1 MNLIPTHSSNGAQT
15 RRQMMQRIAAPLV
28 PLYGE
33 HEARQIALLVV
44 AELGGCAPA
53 AVLADGAAA
62 AGFAWPQR
70 IVKELT
76 AGRPLQY
83 VLGYTEF
90 CGLRLGVQEGVL
102 IPRPETE
109 ELVEWIV
116 SSSGNARRILDV
128 GTGSGCIALALKA
141 RLPHAEVCAADLSEE
156 ALAIARRNASTL
168 KLDITFGRADALA
181 YETTEADTPSSPG
194 APTAHIPPTSA
205 AALDTKFGYGFDLI
219 VSNPPYIPLPE
230 RAEMRRNV
238 TDWEPDTALF
248 VPEEDPLLFYR
259 AIARCARRM
268 LASHGRLFFEV
279 HERYAAETCALL
291 RTEGYVDVTLRND
304 FNDKPR
310 MLCGQKAE

>member
-1 MNLIPTHSSNGAQT
+1 MNPTPTHSSNGVPT

-44 AELGGCAPA
+44 AELGGCEPA
-53 AVLADGAAA
+53 AVLADGAAT
-62 AGFAWPQR
+62 AGFEWPQR
-70 IVKELT
+70 IVEELT

-90 CGLRLGVQEGVL
+90 CGLRIGVQEGVL

-109 ELVEWIV
+109 ELVEWIA
-116 SSSGNARRILDV
+116 SSAGNARRILDV

-141 RLPHAEVCAADLSEE
+141 RLPHAEVCAADLSDE
-156 ALAIARRNASTL
+156 ALTIARRNAAAL
-168 KLDITFGRADALA
+168 KLDVTFGRADALA
-181 YETTEADTPSSPG
+181 YETPTADTT
-194 APTAHIPPTSA
+194 PTPA
-205 AALDTKFGYGFDLI
+205 AALDTAFGQGFDLI

-259 AIARCARRM
+259 AIARCARSM
-268 LASHGRLFFEV
+268 LSSHGRLFFEV

-291 RTEGYVDVTLRND
+291 RNEGYIDVTLRND